1 MTDSALLDST
11 LRQYEAALTQLEA
24 APSPPT
30 EAIILDVLIGR
41 DQVQGAIAHTPL
53 ATNSQRVT
61 LYKLDQRLRRQ
72 SNHIAQGVVL
82 ADWRESLNPPDSAWW
97 WKFPQPLDPRDR
109 LDWLWSGLTLACLT
123 ASLSLLMDISSKF
136 FESGPD
142 LFGSF
147 TVVSQSVLT
156 LLAGGSAL
164 TQTGREATETLL
176 QRIGFSKYR
185 WNEAKFGI
193 AAGLLLLLI
202 GIHTNLPQIASL
214 YSQWG
219 RNNVQAGELSSAQ
232 NNYQRSLQLNPNNA
246 KTRYSLGKVYDDLQ
260 KDEQAE
266 AQYQLA
272 VKGGVPQ
279 AYIRLSRLYI
289 LNGKPNEAIALLTAG
304 EENLSAS
311 DQNLNSSAAAS
322 SPNLAYEYHTNLGWA
337 YLKQETFAAAVAELQ
352 QAIQIDPNRGAAHCL
367 LAQAW
372 DAQNKP
378 ASSEWQACKALADR
392 SIPEENSWY
401 NLAQSRV

>member
-1 MTDSALLDST
+1 MTDAARLDST

-30 EAIILDVLIGR
+30 EAVILDVLIGR
-41 DQVQGAIAHTPL
+41 
-53 ATNSQRVT
+53 
-61 LYKLDQRLRRQ
+61 
-72 SNHIAQGVVL
+72 
-82 ADWRESLNPPDSAWW
+82 W

-176 QRIGFSKYR
+176 QRVGFSKYR

-202 GIHTNLPQIASL
+202 GIHPNLPQIASL
-214 YSQWG
+214 SSQWG

-246 KTRYSLGKVYDDLQ
+246 KTHYSLGKVYDDLQ
-260 KDEQAE
+260 KNEQAE

-289 LNGKPNEAIALLTAG
+289 LNRKHGPLRTNQPHQNGKRAAPLPIA
-304 EENLSAS
+304 
-311 DQNLNSSAAAS
+311 
-322 SPNLAYEYHTNLGWA
+322 P
-337 YLKQETFAAAVAELQ
+337 YLKRIAGITSL
-352 QAIQIDPNRGAAHCL
+352 NRV
-367 LAQAW
+367 
-372 DAQNKP
+372 
-378 ASSEWQACKALADR
+378 CK
-392 SIPEENSWY
+392 
-401 NLAQSRV
+401 V

>member
-1 MTDSALLDST
+1 MTDAARLDST

-30 EAIILDVLIGR
+30 EAVILDVLIGR
-41 DQVQGAIAHTPL
+41 
-53 ATNSQRVT
+53 
-61 LYKLDQRLRRQ
+61 
-72 SNHIAQGVVL
+72 
-82 ADWRESLNPPDSAWW
+82 W

-176 QRIGFSKYR
+176 QRVGFSKYR
-185 WNEAKFGI
+185 WNEAKFG
-193 AAGLLLLLI
+193 
-202 GIHTNLPQIASL
+202 IASL

-246 KTRYSLGKVYDDLQ
+246 KTHYSLGKVYDDLQ
-260 KDEQAE
+260 KNEQAE

-289 LNGKPNEAIALLTAG
+289 LNRKHGPLRTNQPHQNGKRAAPLPIA
-304 EENLSAS
+304 
-311 DQNLNSSAAAS
+311 
-322 SPNLAYEYHTNLGWA
+322 P
-337 YLKQETFAAAVAELQ
+337 YLKRIAGIISL
-352 QAIQIDPNRGAAHCL
+352 NRV
-367 LAQAW
+367 
-372 DAQNKP
+372 
-378 ASSEWQACKALADR
+378 CK
-392 SIPEENSWY
+392 
-401 NLAQSRV
+401 V